1 MPKRGGAMHVAT
13 TRRHYK
19 GKVYQ
24 THLVRRT
31 LKGETFV
38 AAADAFQVTRSLPHG
53 HVALVWQ
60 AARQLGLPGLLG
72 PRGRL
77 RDLAMALVVARV
89 VKPGS
94 KLATTRWWAD
104 TTLAADLGVADAST
118 DEVYA
123 AMDWL
128 AG

>member
-24 THLVRRT
+24 THLLRRSYRQDGKVKHETLANLSHLPAEAIELVRRT

-60 AARQLGLPGLLG
+60 AARQARAARAAGSAGPAAGPGDG
-72 PRGRL
+72 
-77 RDLAMALVVARV
+77 
-89 VKPGS
+89 
-94 KLATTRWWAD
+94 
-104 TTLAADLGVADAST
+104 
-118 DEVYA
+118 
-123 AMDWL
+123 
-128 AG
+128 AGG